1 MTASTILSIGVFWAM
16 QVIAQ
21 LFFKWGSTSEA
32 RWLWGFIGGNAFG
45 LTSVWLLMVIYKAM
59 NPNVALGI
67 GMGGSFLLSQLAL
80 ALVFKSEVS
89 FSQWGGVFAIV
100 AGVILLAAGK
110 HESL

>member
-1 MTASTILSIGVFWAM
+1 MTASTILSIGVFWVM

-21 LFFKWGSTSEA
+21 ILFKWGSTSEA

-45 LTSVWLLMVIYKAM
+45 FSSIWLLMATYKVM

-67 GMGGSFLLSQLAL
+67 GVGGSFLLSQLAL

-89 FSQWGGVFAIV
+89 FWQWGGVFAIV

-110 HESL
+110 PESL